1 MLTQVTV
8 NMSIHFVIL
17 AKHSP
22 VNDKKYAAMS
32 SILIKES
39 ENRFQDRQK
48 IISFLVYLQVH
59 FQSTKMH
66 CL

>member
-39 ENRFQDRQK
+39 ENRFYKGCPK
-48 IISFLVYLQVH
+48 INVSYF
-59 FQSTKMH
+59 TM
-66 CL
+66 